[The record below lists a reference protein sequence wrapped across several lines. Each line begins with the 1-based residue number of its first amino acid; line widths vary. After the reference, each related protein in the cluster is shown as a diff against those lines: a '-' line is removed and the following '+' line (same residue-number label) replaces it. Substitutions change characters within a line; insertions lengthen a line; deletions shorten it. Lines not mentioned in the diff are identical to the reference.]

1 MIKYYKKLILTF
13 SEIENHPSLLIHG
26 LTGCMFKCYECFNY
40 DELVVKQHEQFY
52 TIDDVLEYIIK
63 QQDLFDYLLF
73 SGGEF
78 LLAPL
83 EDLIEDLTKI
93 RQATQKKII
102 IYTTGVELHK
112 MQVLMDKK
120 LVDGYHIDM
129 KLPYHLLTIDD
140 LDLIEHTM
148 GIKLKDLKLINK
160 LIEAIHF
167 VVKNDQ
173 GLSQIRSV
181 KYPFLDESAFVEC
194 KSFIMSL
201 NDLYNKNIPYEA
213 HTFIY
218 PEGDKKEG

>member
-40 DELVVKQHEQFY
+40 DELIVKEHPQFY
-52 TIDDVLEYIIK
+52 TIEDVLEYIIK

-83 EDLIEDLTKI
+83 EDLIEDLSKI
-93 RQATQKKII
+93 RQATTKKII
-102 IYTTGVELHK
+102 VYTTGIELHK

-129 KLPYHLLTIDD
+129 KLPYHLLTIED
-140 LDLIEHTM
+140 LDLVEHTM

>member
-40 DELVVKQHEQFY
+40 DELIVKEHPQFY
-52 TIDDVLEYIIK
+52 TIEDVLEYIIK

-83 EDLIEDLTKI
+83 EELIEDLTKI
-93 RQATQKKII
+93 RQATTKKII
-102 IYTTGVELHK
+102 VYTTGIELHK
-112 MQVLMDKK
+112 MQVLMDKN

-148 GIKLKDLKLINK
+148 GIKLKDLKLIDK
-160 LIEAIHF
+160 LIEAIKF

>member
-40 DELVVKQHEQFY
+40 DELIVKEHPQFY
-52 TIDDVLEYIIK
+52 TIEDVLEYIIK

-93 RQATQKKII
+93 RQATTKKII
-102 IYTTGVELHK
+102 VYTTGIELHK
-112 MQVLMDKK
+112 MQVLMDKN

-148 GIKLKDLKLINK
+148 GIKLKDLKLIDK
-160 LIEAIHF
+160 LIEAIKF

>member
-83 EDLIEDLTKI
+83 EDLVEDLTKI

-102 IYTTGVELHK
+102 IYTTGIELYK

>member
-83 EDLIEDLTKI
+83 EDLVEDLTKI